1 MTILPASGK
10 YPLPVLITDTREQA
24 PLAFTRLP
32 HRTGTLQSGDYSFA
46 GGEELFAVERKSIA
60 DLVGCCM
67 GSNRERFA
75 RELHRLR
82 GFRFK
87 RLLIV
92 GAVADIEAGS
102 YRSNITPAAVLA
114 TCAAIE
120 ARFDIPVVF
129 AACPADAALQVESWA
144 AWCAREMVNVAK
156 GVENESQ
163 KVLQSEN
170 P

>member
-10 YPLPVLITDTREQA
+10 YPPPVIITDTREQT
-24 PLAFTRLP
+24 PLTFIRLP
-32 HRTGTLQSGDYSFA
+32 HRAGTLQTGDYSFA

-67 GSNRERFA
+67 GANRERFS

-87 RLLIV
+87 RLLII
-92 GAVADIEAGS
+92 GAVADIEAGN
-102 YRSNITPAAVLA
+102 YRSAITPAAVLA

-129 AACPADAALQVESWA
+129 AASPADAAAQIESWA
-144 AWCAREMVNVAK
+144 AWCAREMVTTAK
-156 GVENESQ
+156 GVENG
-163 KVLQSEN
+163 LHAI
-170 P
+170 